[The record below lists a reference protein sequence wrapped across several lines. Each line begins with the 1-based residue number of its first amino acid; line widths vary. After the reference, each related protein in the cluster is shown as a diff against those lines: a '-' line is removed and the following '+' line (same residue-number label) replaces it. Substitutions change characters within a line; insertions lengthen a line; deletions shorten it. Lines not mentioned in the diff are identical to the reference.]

1 MYEKKRYICIDKVNS
16 CGNSRVYDSKCDYDK
31 RLRYY
36 LWNCKSPSVKSDRDY
51 RQLNAHACYIYC
63 LIVYVIRRGLLFII
77 CPMGV
82 WRCLSFE

>member
-36 LWNCKSPSVKSDRDY
+36 LWN
-51 RQLNAHACYIYC
+51 
-63 LIVYVIRRGLLFII
+63 
-77 CPMGV
+77 
-82 WRCLSFE
+82 